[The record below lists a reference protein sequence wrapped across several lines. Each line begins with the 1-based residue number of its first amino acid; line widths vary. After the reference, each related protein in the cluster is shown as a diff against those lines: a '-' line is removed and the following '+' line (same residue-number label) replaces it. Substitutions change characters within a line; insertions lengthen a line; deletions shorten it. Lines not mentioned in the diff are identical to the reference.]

1 MALRHLGAG
10 AAAAGVVWM
19 LTMSGAL
26 FWYLAPSPNFLG
38 VPTSA
43 SVNIQGNSP
52 GSLGDGRRLMLL
64 EATRQ
69 FKQSDVAVSQG
80 VTDGTELAPV
90 PFLNLHLEARGAKWR
105 VRSTK
110 GLDAEIFEIS

>member
-1 MALRHLGAG
+1 MDLRYLRAG
-10 AAAAGVVWM
+10 ATAAGVVWM

-26 FWYLAPSPNFLG
+26 FWHLAPSPNFLG

-43 SVNIQGNSP
+43 AANAQGHSP
-52 GSLGDGRRLMLL
+52 GSLGDGRHLMLL
-64 EATRQ
+64 EATRR
-69 FKQSDVAVSQG
+69 FEQSDAAVPQG

-90 PFLNLHLEARGAKWR
+90 PFLNLHLEGRGAKWR

-110 GLDAEIFEIS
+110 GLDAEIYEIS